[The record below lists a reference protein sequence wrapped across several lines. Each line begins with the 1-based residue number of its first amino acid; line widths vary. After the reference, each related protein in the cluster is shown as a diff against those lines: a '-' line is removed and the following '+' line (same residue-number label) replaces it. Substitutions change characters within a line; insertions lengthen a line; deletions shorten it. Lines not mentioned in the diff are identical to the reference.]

1 MGHVDTWMLRGKHQ
15 CSFTLHCKGY
25 KSLYL
30 TFINHIQHGFNW
42 KESSLGVD
50 VVYSFCILWKK
61 GFSLGPCGWWS
72 QSTGLCLQLI
82 LTENGNEG
90 HWRKWMCTHVWSQ
103 GRCSHWSLDVH
114 YTLGMRTAHLPIQH
128 ILISSVHPEPYL
140 NRPPALTALNLSLL
154 PIFSGTVMA
163 RTTCHRQTMLAGLP
177 NHIAPGGQTDVSWR
191 YVAING
197 AANSGWVVRQI
208 RRYYQLPALV
218 AAAQNYCASSGE
230 R

>member
-103 GRCSHWSLDVH
+103 GRCSYWSLDVH

-140 NRPPALTALNLSLL
+140 NRPPALVHLSLL

-191 YVAING
+191 YVTING